1 MNYIKSKLSR
11 QLLCLIVVIFGL
23 VFISLGIILPQ
34 LLLPVYEENLYNYLK
49 EPLSLVGEDI
59 NDNQNPNID
68 TEIAHVY
75 IYQDNV
81 VTSENLTSILPVSSV
96 DEVIPK
102 MTNEYGSFVYKLQ
115 KYYYYQENSNDITK
129 IALTNDRYINK
140 TKADVLYSVLPISL
154 ITFIIISFMLI
165 IWSHIIV
172 RRIEKLKEKID
183 HIDDDSFNHH
193 VDENQTDD

>member
-68 TEIAHVY
+68 TEIAYVY

-81 VTSENLTSILPVSSV
+81 VTSENLTS
-96 DEVIPK
+96 
-102 MTNEYGSFVYKLQ
+102 
-115 KYYYYQENSNDITK
+115 K
-129 IALTNDRYINK
+129 IGRA
-140 TKADVLYSVLPISL
+140 
-154 ITFIIISFMLI
+154 
-165 IWSHIIV
+165 
-172 RRIEKLKEKID
+172 
-183 HIDDDSFNHH
+183 H
-193 VDENQTDD
+193 V

>member
-68 TEIAHVY
+68 TEIAYVY

-115 KYYYYQENSNDITK
+115 KYYYYQEKDHK
-129 IALTNDRYINK
+129 F
-140 TKADVLYSVLPISL
+140 LP
-154 ITFIIISFMLI
+154 
-165 IWSHIIV
+165 
-172 RRIEKLKEKID
+172 D
-183 HIDDDSFNHH
+183 N
-193 VDENQTDD
+193 

>member
-68 TEIAHVY
+68 TEIAYVY

-115 KYYYYQENSNDITK
+115 KYYYYQENSNDIRKLLSQTIVISIK
-129 IALTNDRYINK
+129 QKRMSYIRF
-140 TKADVLYSVLPISL
+140 SL
-154 ITFIIISFMLI
+154 
-165 IWSHIIV
+165 
-172 RRIEKLKEKID
+172 
-183 HIDDDSFNHH
+183 
-193 VDENQTDD
+193 